1 MSFAIAALLFEMA
14 IGETYIVGS
23 PNGSWDENTNLQSWI
38 KSQKFR
44 VGDNINFQY
53 GPPHS
58 VVEVTEA
65 DYNSCQTSNPVQGYT
80 NGNTMIRL
88 SSPGKRYFI
97 CGVTSH
103 CTGGMKIE
111 VDTVPAAPI
120 TSSTPPA
127 TPLTPP
133 VPTFANPLMPPS
145 PAPPL
150 TPLPPPPP
158 PVFSSQPPTAAPPQ
172 PSPTATPAVLP
183 PAPSE
188 APSVSPDLRNAMVPS
203 TNQPPIV
210 ETPEFLSDM
219 LSPSSPPR
227 PPLSSANKEHF
238 HHLILP
244 MGLGFGLAMILG
256 F

>member
-1 MSFAIAALLFEMA
+1 MGTMNKTFMSFAIAALLFEIA

-23 PNGSWDENTNLQSWI
+23 PNGSWDENTNLQTWI
-38 KSQKFR
+38 KSQRFI

-65 DYNSCQTSNPVQGYT
+65 DYNSCEASNPVQVYT
-80 NGNTMIRL
+80 NGNTVIRL

-103 CTGGMKIE
+103 CAGGMKIE
-111 VDTVPAAPI
+111 VETVPAAPI

-127 TPLTPP
+127 SPLTPP
-133 VPTFANPLMPPS
+133 APASFANPMTPPS
-145 PAPPL
+145 PA
-150 TPLPPPPP
+150 P

-172 PSPTATPAVLP
+172 PSPTAAPAILP
-183 PAPSE
+183 PAPSA
-188 APSVSPDLRNAMVPS
+188 APSISPDLSNAMVPS
-203 TNQPPIV
+203 TNEPPII
-210 ETPEFLSDM
+210 EPPEFASDL
-219 LSPSSPPR
+219 LSPSSPPQ